1 MNFPKPLKLLATAL
15 VLGLA
20 TSAQAETQ
28 LLFNSFLPPQHPIN
42 TRVLKPWSEDV
53 AKATDGR
60 VRIEIA
66 PASLAAPPA
75 QMDAVV
81 KGIVDGAYIF
91 NGFLQ
96 GKVVLPQIA
105 HLPFV
110 NASAKG
116 SSIALWRT
124 HERHFAKANEFKD
137 VELLSLFVFSG
148 GPIYGMKGPVTSVA
162 DIRGVKFYG
171 LPGTA
176 AQVLEAA
183 GAGVVAAPA
192 ARSHEVIS
200 GGTVDA
206 FAGYPVQDAV
216 AFHTLQY
223 AKAVTDVPGHL
234 TAPSFSLF
242 VNKKRWQSISETD
255 RAAIRRLSGEAFAAR
270 SAVYD
275 EIEIK
280 ARADAAA
287 KGVRFVQADA
297 AFVQDLRRLGA
308 KLQQDWLAAA
318 TKLGVDGPAA
328 LKAYEDE
335 AAATAR

>member
-1 MNFPKPLKLLATAL
+1 MPTPNWLKAAAAACTLATA
-15 VLGLA
+15 A
-20 TSAQAETQ
+20 AHADTT
-28 LLFNSFLPPQHPIN
+28 LLFNSFLAPQHPIN
-42 TRVLKPWSEDV
+42 TRVLKPWAEDV
-53 AKATDGR
+53 AKATGGR
-60 VRIEIA
+60 VKIEIA

-96 GKVVLPQIA
+96 GKVVLPQVA

-110 NASAKG
+110 NASAKA
-116 SSIALWRT
+116 SSVALWRT
-124 HERHFAKANEFKD
+124 YEAHFAKAGEYKD
-137 VELLSLFVFSG
+137 VELLSLFVFPG
-148 GPIYGMKGPVTSVA
+148 GPFYGMKGPVTSVA
-162 DIRGVKFYG
+162 DLKGVKFYA

-183 GAGVVAAPA
+183 GAGVVAVPA

-206 FAGYPVQDAV
+206 FAGYPVQDAIS
-216 AFHTLQY
+216 FHTLQY
-223 AKAVTDVPGHL
+223 AKAITDVPGHL

-242 VNKKRWQSISETD
+242 VNKKRWASIAPAD
-255 RAAIRRLSGEAFAAR
+255 REAIQRLSGEAFAAR

-275 EIEIK
+275 EIEAK
-280 ARADAAA
+280 ARETAAA
-287 KGVRFVQADA
+287 QGIRFVQADA
-297 AFVQDLRRLGA
+297 AFVDALRGYGA

-318 TKLGVDGPAA
+318 AKLGVDGPAA
-328 LKAYEDE
+328 LKTYRDE
-335 AAATAR
+335 AGAAAR